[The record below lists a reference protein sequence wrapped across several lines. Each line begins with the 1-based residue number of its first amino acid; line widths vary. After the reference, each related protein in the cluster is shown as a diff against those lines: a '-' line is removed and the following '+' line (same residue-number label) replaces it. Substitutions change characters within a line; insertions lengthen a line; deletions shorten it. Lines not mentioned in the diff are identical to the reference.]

1 MERLSVQCHKDD
13 VVDMCSALESFLN
26 LRVQRGQTGF
36 YQHLNEITVST
47 VNDLADA
54 LDIGVPSGKP
64 GVSEELSGESADAVR
79 RLQEYC
85 LDLRLGAT
93 SKAAAESE
101 SLSAEK
107 AAAHATHE
115 SASAAA
121 AVPAGQAQA

>member
-1 MERLSVQCHKDD
+1 MSVTDYRRPLLWLIAIGSIAESQYAVKD
-13 VVDMCSALESFLN
+13 EETEKKYHF
-26 LRVQRGQTGF
+26 
-36 YQHLNEITVST
+36 
-47 VNDLADA
+47 DLADA

-64 GVSEELSGESADAVR
+64 RVSEELSGESADAVR

-107 AAAHATHE
+107 AAAHATRE

-121 AVPAGQAQA
+121 AVSDGQAQA